1 MLLTPNFTLTSYPVF
16 SIKTE
21 SAKLLNFNRCCSGK
35 LLCVFQSDK
44 KIAKKLIR
52 REIKRIETQMHPI
65 VKKTE
70 RYQLEIGYVDQES
83 KIYTEINR
91 SEKLSNS
98 LRTTQ
103 PKLPRNTKILPSFER
118 YNNQQNILNFM

>member
-1 MLLTPNFTLTSYPVF
+1 
-16 SIKTE
+16 
-21 SAKLLNFNRCCSGK
+21 
-35 LLCVFQSDK
+35 
-44 KIAKKLIR
+44 
-52 REIKRIETQMHPI
+52 MHPI